1 MNKHRLFI
9 VLPLIFCLLS
19 CSGNRSSL
27 DKKVMIN
34 DVRYIIRK
42 TDSRVFIDLLHIKTQ
57 DFKDGICESTFNID
71 NSIARNIFF
80 VREKPVKCSLKNDFD
95 DSQYRL
101 ALRFDDYS
109 EIPYFPLYYKITINN
124 YPSND
129 GRLRLEETFYYY
141 DPFSFVWVPNYNGQS
156 SVSNDRLVTADFII
170 NTVEGEQFTYKLK
183 FREFRIAYNDEPVG
197 EEVRYV

>member
-1 MNKHRLFI
+1 
-9 VLPLIFCLLS
+9 
-19 CSGNRSSL
+19 
-27 DKKVMIN
+27 MIN

-42 TDSRVFIDLLHIKTQ
+42 TNSTAYVDLLHIRTQ
-57 DFKDGICESTFNID
+57 DIKDGICESTFNVDSTIAKHILFIREQPIKC
-71 NSIARNIFF
+71 NS
-80 VREKPVKCSLKNDFD
+80 KNNYD
-95 DSQYRL
+95 DSRYRL

-183 FREFRIAYNDEPVG
+183 FRKFRIAYNDEPVG